1 MYANRITKTM
11 DYRKLLHLPQKWS
24 HRVVNSHAAWLG
36 AVASLPF
43 MGVLTAVA
51 VTQGNS
57 PDIKP
62 PVQQHVVEALSLP
75 PLQQVAGN
83 NVRYWRDEA
92 VQRGDTIARLLNR
105 LGVRDSDATR
115 FIYSSPLSKNLL
127 KLKTG
132 ATLSVELNDQGELF
146 GLRFLNDDE
155 NGESVLVAIEKVGD
169 SWQASA
175 DAPQTEAMQT
185 VRSVEVRTSA
195 SGALAQADVP
205 VEIRTQLGEIF
216 SDQFELASLQRGDK
230 ISLVYETLL
239 YNGTPLTT
247 GNILAVEIERS
258 GSNYQAYYFAHDSES
273 GAYYG
278 ADGKPLKKGF
288 NLQPVNGARISSGFG
303 MRFHPILRALR
314 MHQGIDYAAGTGT
327 PILAPSD
334 ATVDT
339 VAQQSGYGNV
349 VILRHNN
356 KLTTL
361 YAHMSRFE
369 TGLKAGSKVKAGQ
382 VIGYVGTTGRSTGP
396 HLHMEV
402 RINGQPV
409 DPATTALPT
418 RVLSDSE
425 RLAFSKQSVKL
436 AANLKLLREIP
447 VSVAQLD

>member
-1 MYANRITKTM
+1 MN
-11 DYRKLLHLPQKWS
+11 YRKLLQLPQKWTS
-24 HRVVNSHAAWLG
+24 RVVNNHAAWLG
-36 AVASLPF
+36 AIASLPF

-57 PDIKP
+57 PEADKP
-62 PVQQHVVEALSLP
+62 PLQQHVTEALTLP
-75 PLQQVAGN
+75 PLQLAGSN
-83 NVRYWRDEA
+83 TVRYWRDEA

-115 FIYSSPLSKNLL
+115 FILSSPLSRDLL

-169 SWQASA
+169 NWQASA
-175 DAPQTEAMQT
+175 DAPRTEAMQT
-185 VRSVEVRTSA
+185 VRAVEVTTSA
-195 SGALAQADVP
+195 TGALAQAGVP
-205 VEIRTQLGEIF
+205 VEVRTQLNEIF
-216 SDQFELASLQRGDK
+216 SDQFELSSMKRDDK
-230 ISLVYETLL
+230 INLVYETLL
-239 YNGTPLTT
+239 YNGAPLTT
-247 GNILAVEIERS
+247 GNILAVEIERN
-258 GSNYQAYYFAHDSES
+258 GTQYQAFYFAHDSES
-273 GAYYG
+273 GAYYD
-278 ADGKPLKKGF
+278 AAGKPLKKGF
-288 NLQPVNGARISSGFG
+288 NLQPVAGARISSGFG
-303 MRFHPILRALR
+303 MRFHPVLHALR

-339 VAQQSGYGNV
+339 VAQQNGYGNV

-361 YAHMSRFE
+361 YAHMSRFQP
-369 TGLKAGSKVKAGQ
+369 GLKAGNKVKAGE

-402 RINGQPV
+402 RINGQAV

-418 RVLSDSE
+418 RGLDNSE

-436 AANLKLLREIP
+436 AANLKLLRDIP
-447 VSVAQLD
+447 VNVAQLD

>member
-1 MYANRITKTM
+1 
-11 DYRKLLHLPQKWS
+11 
-24 HRVVNSHAAWLG
+24 
-36 AVASLPF
+36 
-43 MGVLTAVA
+43 
-51 VTQGNS
+51 
-57 PDIKP
+57 
-62 PVQQHVVEALSLP
+62 
-75 PLQQVAGN
+75 
-83 NVRYWRDEA
+83 
-92 VQRGDTIARLLNR
+92 
-105 LGVRDSDATR
+105 
-115 FIYSSPLSKNLL
+115 
-127 KLKTG
+127 
-132 ATLSVELNDQGELF
+132 
-146 GLRFLNDDE
+146 
-155 NGESVLVAIEKVGD
+155 
-169 SWQASA
+169 
-175 DAPQTEAMQT
+175 
-185 VRSVEVRTSA
+185 
-195 SGALAQADVP
+195 
-205 VEIRTQLGEIF
+205 
-216 SDQFELASLQRGDK
+216 
-230 ISLVYETLL
+230 
-239 YNGTPLTT
+239 
-247 GNILAVEIERS
+247 
-258 GSNYQAYYFAHDSES
+258 
-273 GAYYG
+273 
-278 ADGKPLKKGF
+278 
-288 NLQPVNGARISSGFG
+288 

-425 RLAFSKQSVKL
+425 RLAFSRQSVKL

>member
-1 MYANRITKTM
+1 M
-11 DYRKLLHLPQKWS
+11 
-24 HRVVNSHAAWLG
+24 VNSHAAWLG

>member
-1 MYANRITKTM
+1 MN
-11 DYRKLLHLPQKWS
+11 YRKLLQLPQKWTS
-24 HRVVNSHAAWLG
+24 RVVNSHAVWLG
-36 AVASLPF
+36 AIASLPF

-57 PDIKP
+57 PEAKQP
-62 PVQQHVVEALSLP
+62 PLQQHVTEALALP
-75 PLQQVAGN
+75 PLQLAASN
-83 NVRYWRDEA
+83 TVRYWRDEA

-115 FIYSSPLSKNLL
+115 FILSSPLSRDLL

-169 SWQASA
+169 TWQASA
-175 DAPQTEAMQT
+175 DAPHTEAMQT
-185 VRSVEVRTSA
+185 VRAVEITSSA
-195 SGALAQADVP
+195 SGALAQAGVP
-205 VEIRTQLGEIF
+205 VEVRTQLNEIF
-216 SDQFELASLQRGDK
+216 SDQFELSSMKRGDK
-230 ISLVYETLL
+230 INLVYETLL
-239 YNGTPLTT
+239 YNGAPLTT

-258 GSNYQAYYFAHDSES
+258 GTQYQAYYFAHDSES
-273 GAYYG
+273 GAYYD
-278 ADGKPLKKGF
+278 AAGKPLKKGF
-288 NLQPVNGARISSGFG
+288 NLQPVAGARISSGFG
-303 MRFHPILRALR
+303 MRFHPVLHALR

-334 ATVDT
+334 ATVDA
-339 VAQQSGYGNV
+339 VEQQNGYGNV
-349 VILRHNN
+349 VILRHSN

-361 YAHMSRFE
+361 YAHMSRFQS
-369 TGLKAGSKVKAGQ
+369 GLKAGSKVKAGE

-402 RINGQPV
+402 RINGQAV

-418 RVLSDSE
+418 RELASSE
-425 RLAFSKQSVKL
+425 RLAFAKQSVKL
-436 AANLKLLREIP
+436 AANLKLLRDIP
-447 VSVAQLD
+447 VNVAQLD